1 MAQENHCIALN
12 NDVMIPQIGFG
23 VFQVEDGPQTVDA
36 VRTAIEDGYRHIDTA
51 SVYGNEA
58 SVGRA
63 IAESGVDR
71 ADLFVT
77 TKLWNDD
84 IRKHRTKDAFQES
97 LDRLGLDYVDLY
109 LIHWPAEGWQ
119 EAWAAMQELY
129 AQGRMRAIGVSN
141 FERNHLA
148 ELLEQTD
155 VLPAVDQVESSPT
168 FPNQDLIDFCH
179 GKDIAVEAWSPLGG
193 TGGTLLTDQRLL
205 DIGEKYGKSSAQ
217 VVLRWDLQRGVIPLP
232 KSVHSTRIMQNI
244 HVFDFELD
252 ESEMR
257 IISSLDT
264 GKRNGR
270 RPEQLRLLTIA
281 VLPLHRA
288 VPLRWSGNTHV
299 HMQNSKERTHGI
311 DEEADQATAR
321 RGEPDQTARVHRQER
336 PERYRSQ
343 PGRRDDREARTDQG
357 AGAGRLGLD
366 SHEAADMLAERL
378 GAEVVQVI
386 GNRCVLYRRSKRDDV
401 EHIRLVRE

>member
-36 VRTAIEDGYRHIDTA
+36 VRTALEDGYRHIDTA
-51 SVYGNEA
+51 SVYSNEA
-58 SVGRA
+58 SVGKA
-63 IAESGVDR
+63 IAESDVDR

-84 IRKHRTKDAFQES
+84 IRKRRTKDAFQKS

-141 FERNHLA
+141 FERNHLT

-168 FPNQDLIDFCH
+168 FPNQNLIDFCH

-193 TGGTLLTDQRLL
+193 TGGNLLTDQRLL

-252 ESEMR
+252 ESEMQL
-257 IISSLDT
+257 ISSLDT
-264 GKRNGR
+264 GKRNG
-270 RPEQLRLLTIA
+270 
-281 VLPLHRA
+281 
-288 VPLRWSGNTHV
+288 
-299 HMQNSKERTHGI
+299 
-311 DEEADQATAR
+311 AD
-321 RGEPDQTARVHRQER
+321 PNNFDF
-336 PERYRSQ
+336 
-343 PGRRDDREARTDQG
+343 
-357 AGAGRLGLD
+357 
-366 SHEAADMLAERL
+366 
-378 GAEVVQVI
+378 
-386 GNRCVLYRRSKRDDV
+386 
-401 EHIRLVRE
+401 

>member
-36 VRTAIEDGYRHIDTA
+36 VRTALEDGYRHIDTA

-58 SVGRA
+58 SVGKA
-63 IAESGVDR
+63 IAESDVDR

-84 IRKHRTKDAFQES
+84 IRKRRTKDAFQES

-129 AQGRMRAIGVSN
+129 VQGRMRAIGVSN
-141 FERNHLA
+141 FERNHLT

-155 VLPAVDQVESSPT
+155 VLPAVDQVDSSPT

-193 TGGTLLTDQRLL
+193 TGGNLLTDQRLL

-252 ESEMR
+252 ESEMQL
-257 IISSLDT
+257 ISSLDT
-264 GKRNGR
+264 GKRNG
-270 RPEQLRLLTIA
+270 
-281 VLPLHRA
+281 
-288 VPLRWSGNTHV
+288 
-299 HMQNSKERTHGI
+299 
-311 DEEADQATAR
+311 AD
-321 RGEPDQTARVHRQER
+321 PNNFDF
-336 PERYRSQ
+336 
-343 PGRRDDREARTDQG
+343 
-357 AGAGRLGLD
+357 
-366 SHEAADMLAERL
+366 
-378 GAEVVQVI
+378 
-386 GNRCVLYRRSKRDDV
+386 
-401 EHIRLVRE
+401 

>member
-36 VRTAIEDGYRHIDTA
+36 VRTALEDGYRHIDTA

-58 SVGRA
+58 SVGKA
-63 IAESGVDR
+63 IAESDVDR
-71 ADLFVT
+71 ANLFVT

-84 IRKHRTKDAFQES
+84 IRKRRPKDAFQES

-141 FERNHLA
+141 FERNHLT

-168 FPNQDLIDFCH
+168 FPNQDIIDFCH

-193 TGGTLLTDQRLL
+193 TGGNLLTDQRLL

-252 ESEMR
+252 ESEMQL
-257 IISSLDT
+257 ISSLDT
-264 GKRNGR
+264 GKRNG
-270 RPEQLRLLTIA
+270 
-281 VLPLHRA
+281 
-288 VPLRWSGNTHV
+288 
-299 HMQNSKERTHGI
+299 
-311 DEEADQATAR
+311 AD
-321 RGEPDQTARVHRQER
+321 PNNFDF
-336 PERYRSQ
+336 
-343 PGRRDDREARTDQG
+343 
-357 AGAGRLGLD
+357 
-366 SHEAADMLAERL
+366 
-378 GAEVVQVI
+378 
-386 GNRCVLYRRSKRDDV
+386 
-401 EHIRLVRE
+401 

>member
-36 VRTAIEDGYRHIDTA
+36 VRTALEDGYRHIDTA

-58 SVGRA
+58 SVGKA
-63 IAESGVDR
+63 IAESDVDR

-84 IRKHRTKDAFQES
+84 IRKRRTKDAFQES

-119 EAWAAMQELY
+119 EAWVAMQELY

-141 FERNHLA
+141 FERNHLT

-193 TGGTLLTDQRLL
+193 TGGNLLTDQRLL

-252 ESEMR
+252 ESEMQL
-257 IISSLDT
+257 ISSLDT
-264 GKRNGR
+264 GKRNG
-270 RPEQLRLLTIA
+270 
-281 VLPLHRA
+281 
-288 VPLRWSGNTHV
+288 
-299 HMQNSKERTHGI
+299 
-311 DEEADQATAR
+311 AD
-321 RGEPDQTARVHRQER
+321 PNNFDF
-336 PERYRSQ
+336 
-343 PGRRDDREARTDQG
+343 
-357 AGAGRLGLD
+357 
-366 SHEAADMLAERL
+366 
-378 GAEVVQVI
+378 
-386 GNRCVLYRRSKRDDV
+386 
-401 EHIRLVRE
+401 

>member
-36 VRTAIEDGYRHIDTA
+36 VRIALEDGYRHIDTA

-58 SVGRA
+58 SVGKA
-63 IAESGVDR
+63 IAESDVDR

-84 IRKHRTKDAFQES
+84 IRKRRTKDAFQES

-141 FERNHLA
+141 FERNHLT

-193 TGGTLLTDQRLL
+193 TGGNLLTDQRLL

-252 ESEMR
+252 ESEMQL
-257 IISSLDT
+257 ISSLDT
-264 GKRNGR
+264 GKRNG
-270 RPEQLRLLTIA
+270 
-281 VLPLHRA
+281 
-288 VPLRWSGNTHV
+288 
-299 HMQNSKERTHGI
+299 
-311 DEEADQATAR
+311 AD
-321 RGEPDQTARVHRQER
+321 PNNFDF
-336 PERYRSQ
+336 
-343 PGRRDDREARTDQG
+343 
-357 AGAGRLGLD
+357 
-366 SHEAADMLAERL
+366 
-378 GAEVVQVI
+378 
-386 GNRCVLYRRSKRDDV
+386 
-401 EHIRLVRE
+401 

>member
-36 VRTAIEDGYRHIDTA
+36 VRTALEDGYRHIDTA

-58 SVGRA
+58 SVGKA
-63 IAESGVDR
+63 IAESDVDR

-141 FERNHLA
+141 FERNHLT

-155 VLPAVDQVESSPT
+155 VLPAVDQIESSPT

-193 TGGTLLTDQRLL
+193 TGGNLLTDQRLL

-252 ESEMR
+252 ESEMQL
-257 IISSLDT
+257 ISSLDT
-264 GKRNGR
+264 GKRNG
-270 RPEQLRLLTIA
+270 
-281 VLPLHRA
+281 
-288 VPLRWSGNTHV
+288 
-299 HMQNSKERTHGI
+299 
-311 DEEADQATAR
+311 AD
-321 RGEPDQTARVHRQER
+321 PNNFDF
-336 PERYRSQ
+336 
-343 PGRRDDREARTDQG
+343 
-357 AGAGRLGLD
+357 
-366 SHEAADMLAERL
+366 
-378 GAEVVQVI
+378 
-386 GNRCVLYRRSKRDDV
+386 
-401 EHIRLVRE
+401 

>member
-36 VRTAIEDGYRHIDTA
+36 VRTALEDGYRHIDTA

-58 SVGRA
+58 SVGKA
-63 IAESGVDR
+63 IAESDVDR

-84 IRKHRTKDAFQES
+84 IRKRRTKDAFQES

-141 FERNHLA
+141 FERNHLTG
-148 ELLEQTD
+148 LLEQTD

-193 TGGTLLTDQRLL
+193 TGGNLLTDQRLL

-252 ESEMR
+252 ESEMQL
-257 IISSLDT
+257 ISSLDT
-264 GKRNGR
+264 GKRNG
-270 RPEQLRLLTIA
+270 
-281 VLPLHRA
+281 
-288 VPLRWSGNTHV
+288 
-299 HMQNSKERTHGI
+299 
-311 DEEADQATAR
+311 AD
-321 RGEPDQTARVHRQER
+321 PNNFDF
-336 PERYRSQ
+336 
-343 PGRRDDREARTDQG
+343 
-357 AGAGRLGLD
+357 
-366 SHEAADMLAERL
+366 
-378 GAEVVQVI
+378 
-386 GNRCVLYRRSKRDDV
+386 
-401 EHIRLVRE
+401 

>member
-36 VRTAIEDGYRHIDTA
+36 VRAALEDGYRHIDTA

-58 SVGRA
+58 SVGKA
-63 IAESGVDR
+63 IAESDVDR

-84 IRKHRTKDAFQES
+84 IRKRRTKDAFQES

-141 FERNHLA
+141 FERNHLT

-193 TGGTLLTDQRLL
+193 TGGNLLTDQRLL

-252 ESEMR
+252 ESEMQL
-257 IISSLDT
+257 ISSLDT
-264 GKRNGR
+264 GKRNG
-270 RPEQLRLLTIA
+270 
-281 VLPLHRA
+281 
-288 VPLRWSGNTHV
+288 
-299 HMQNSKERTHGI
+299 
-311 DEEADQATAR
+311 AD
-321 RGEPDQTARVHRQER
+321 PNNFDF
-336 PERYRSQ
+336 
-343 PGRRDDREARTDQG
+343 
-357 AGAGRLGLD
+357 
-366 SHEAADMLAERL
+366 
-378 GAEVVQVI
+378 
-386 GNRCVLYRRSKRDDV
+386 
-401 EHIRLVRE
+401 

>member
-36 VRTAIEDGYRHIDTA
+36 VRTALEDGYRHIDTA

-58 SVGRA
+58 SVGKA
-63 IAESGVDR
+63 IAESDVDR

-84 IRKHRTKDAFQES
+84 IRKRRTKDAFQES

-141 FERNHLA
+141 FERNHLT

-193 TGGTLLTDQRLL
+193 TGGNLLTDKRLL

-252 ESEMR
+252 ESEMQL
-257 IISSLDT
+257 ISSLDT
-264 GKRNGR
+264 GKRNG
-270 RPEQLRLLTIA
+270 
-281 VLPLHRA
+281 
-288 VPLRWSGNTHV
+288 
-299 HMQNSKERTHGI
+299 
-311 DEEADQATAR
+311 AD
-321 RGEPDQTARVHRQER
+321 PNNFDF
-336 PERYRSQ
+336 
-343 PGRRDDREARTDQG
+343 
-357 AGAGRLGLD
+357 
-366 SHEAADMLAERL
+366 
-378 GAEVVQVI
+378 
-386 GNRCVLYRRSKRDDV
+386 
-401 EHIRLVRE
+401 

>member
-36 VRTAIEDGYRHIDTA
+36 VRTALEDGYRHIDTA

-58 SVGRA
+58 SVGKA
-63 IAESGVDR
+63 IAESDVDR

-84 IRKHRTKDAFQES
+84 IRKRRTKDAFQES

-141 FERNHLA
+141 FERNHLT

-193 TGGTLLTDQRLL
+193 TGGNLLTDQRLL

-244 HVFDFELD
+244 HVFDFDLD
-252 ESEMR
+252 ESEMQL
-257 IISSLDT
+257 ISSLDT
-264 GKRNGR
+264 GKRNG
-270 RPEQLRLLTIA
+270 
-281 VLPLHRA
+281 
-288 VPLRWSGNTHV
+288 
-299 HMQNSKERTHGI
+299 
-311 DEEADQATAR
+311 AD
-321 RGEPDQTARVHRQER
+321 PNNFDF
-336 PERYRSQ
+336 
-343 PGRRDDREARTDQG
+343 
-357 AGAGRLGLD
+357 
-366 SHEAADMLAERL
+366 
-378 GAEVVQVI
+378 
-386 GNRCVLYRRSKRDDV
+386 
-401 EHIRLVRE
+401 

>member
-36 VRTAIEDGYRHIDTA
+36 VRTALEDGYRHIDTA

-58 SVGRA
+58 SVGKA
-63 IAESGVDR
+63 IAESDVDR

-84 IRKHRTKDAFQES
+84 IRKRRTKDAFQES

-141 FERNHLA
+141 FERNHLT

-168 FPNQDLIDFCH
+168 FPNQNLIDFCH

-193 TGGTLLTDQRLL
+193 TGGNLLTDQRLL

-252 ESEMR
+252 ESEMQL
-257 IISSLDT
+257 ISSLDT
-264 GKRNGR
+264 GKRNG
-270 RPEQLRLLTIA
+270 
-281 VLPLHRA
+281 
-288 VPLRWSGNTHV
+288 
-299 HMQNSKERTHGI
+299 
-311 DEEADQATAR
+311 AD
-321 RGEPDQTARVHRQER
+321 PNNFDF
-336 PERYRSQ
+336 
-343 PGRRDDREARTDQG
+343 
-357 AGAGRLGLD
+357 
-366 SHEAADMLAERL
+366 
-378 GAEVVQVI
+378 
-386 GNRCVLYRRSKRDDV
+386 
-401 EHIRLVRE
+401 

>member
-36 VRTAIEDGYRHIDTA
+36 VRTALEDGYRHIDTA

-58 SVGRA
+58 SVGKA
-63 IAESGVDR
+63 IAESDVDR

-84 IRKHRTKDAFQES
+84 IRKRRPKDAFQES

-141 FERNHLA
+141 FERNHLT

-193 TGGTLLTDQRLL
+193 TGGNLLTDQRLL

-244 HVFDFELD
+244 HVFDFDLD
-252 ESEMR
+252 ESEMQL
-257 IISSLDT
+257 ISSLDT
-264 GKRNGR
+264 GKRNG
-270 RPEQLRLLTIA
+270 
-281 VLPLHRA
+281 
-288 VPLRWSGNTHV
+288 
-299 HMQNSKERTHGI
+299 
-311 DEEADQATAR
+311 AD
-321 RGEPDQTARVHRQER
+321 PNNFDF
-336 PERYRSQ
+336 
-343 PGRRDDREARTDQG
+343 
-357 AGAGRLGLD
+357 
-366 SHEAADMLAERL
+366 
-378 GAEVVQVI
+378 
-386 GNRCVLYRRSKRDDV
+386 
-401 EHIRLVRE
+401 

>member
-36 VRTAIEDGYRHIDTA
+36 VRTALEDGYRHIDTA

-58 SVGRA
+58 SVGKA
-63 IAESGVDR
+63 IAESDVDR

-84 IRKHRTKDAFQES
+84 IRKRRTKDAFQES

-141 FERNHLA
+141 FERNHLT

-179 GKDIAVEAWSPLGG
+179 GEDIAVEAWSPLGG
-193 TGGTLLTDQRLL
+193 TGGNLLTDQRLL

-252 ESEMR
+252 ESEMQL
-257 IISSLDT
+257 ISSLDT
-264 GKRNGR
+264 GKRNG
-270 RPEQLRLLTIA
+270 
-281 VLPLHRA
+281 
-288 VPLRWSGNTHV
+288 
-299 HMQNSKERTHGI
+299 
-311 DEEADQATAR
+311 AD
-321 RGEPDQTARVHRQER
+321 PNNFDF
-336 PERYRSQ
+336 
-343 PGRRDDREARTDQG
+343 
-357 AGAGRLGLD
+357 
-366 SHEAADMLAERL
+366 
-378 GAEVVQVI
+378 
-386 GNRCVLYRRSKRDDV
+386 
-401 EHIRLVRE
+401 

>member
-36 VRTAIEDGYRHIDTA
+36 VRTALEDGYRHIDTA

-58 SVGRA
+58 SVGKA
-63 IAESGVDR
+63 IAESDVDR

-84 IRKHRTKDAFQES
+84 IRKRRTKDAFQES

-141 FERNHLA
+141 FERNHLT

-193 TGGTLLTDQRLL
+193 TGGNLLTDQRLL

-217 VVLRWDLQRGVIPLP
+217 VVLRWDLQRDVIPLP

-252 ESEMR
+252 ESEL
-257 IISSLDT
+257 SL
-264 GKRNGR
+264 
-270 RPEQLRLLTIA
+270 I
-281 VLPLHRA
+281 
-288 VPLRWSGNTHV
+288 
-299 HMQNSKERTHGI
+299 
-311 DEEADQATAR
+311 
-321 RGEPDQTARVHRQER
+321 
-336 PERYRSQ
+336 
-343 PGRRDDREARTDQG
+343 
-357 AGAGRLGLD
+357 
-366 SHEAADMLAERL
+366 
-378 GAEVVQVI
+378 
-386 GNRCVLYRRSKRDDV
+386 
-401 EHIRLVRE
+401 HI

>member
-23 VFQVEDGPQTVDA
+23 VFQVENGPQTVDA
-36 VRTAIEDGYRHIDTA
+36 VRTALEDGYRHIDTA

-58 SVGRA
+58 SVGKA
-63 IAESGVDR
+63 IAESDVDR

-84 IRKHRTKDAFQES
+84 IRKRRTKDAFQES

-141 FERNHLA
+141 FERNHLT

-193 TGGTLLTDQRLL
+193 TGGNLLTDQRLL

-252 ESEMR
+252 ESEMQL
-257 IISSLDT
+257 ISSLDT
-264 GKRNGR
+264 GKRNG
-270 RPEQLRLLTIA
+270 
-281 VLPLHRA
+281 
-288 VPLRWSGNTHV
+288 
-299 HMQNSKERTHGI
+299 
-311 DEEADQATAR
+311 AD
-321 RGEPDQTARVHRQER
+321 PNNFDF
-336 PERYRSQ
+336 
-343 PGRRDDREARTDQG
+343 
-357 AGAGRLGLD
+357 
-366 SHEAADMLAERL
+366 
-378 GAEVVQVI
+378 
-386 GNRCVLYRRSKRDDV
+386 
-401 EHIRLVRE
+401 

>member
-36 VRTAIEDGYRHIDTA
+36 VRTALEDGYRHIDTA

-58 SVGRA
+58 SVGKA
-63 IAESGVDR
+63 IAESDVDR

-84 IRKHRTKDAFQES
+84 IRKRRTKDAFQES

-129 AQGRMRAIGVSN
+129 VQGRMRAIGVSN
-141 FERNHLA
+141 FERNHLT

-155 VLPAVDQVESSPT
+155 VLPAVDQIESSPT

-193 TGGTLLTDQRLL
+193 TGGNLLTDQRLL

-252 ESEMR
+252 ESEMQL
-257 IISSLDT
+257 ISSLDT
-264 GKRNGR
+264 GKRNG
-270 RPEQLRLLTIA
+270 
-281 VLPLHRA
+281 
-288 VPLRWSGNTHV
+288 
-299 HMQNSKERTHGI
+299 
-311 DEEADQATAR
+311 AD
-321 RGEPDQTARVHRQER
+321 PNNFDF
-336 PERYRSQ
+336 
-343 PGRRDDREARTDQG
+343 
-357 AGAGRLGLD
+357 
-366 SHEAADMLAERL
+366 
-378 GAEVVQVI
+378 
-386 GNRCVLYRRSKRDDV
+386 
-401 EHIRLVRE
+401 

>member
-36 VRTAIEDGYRHIDTA
+36 VRTALEDGYRHIDTA

-58 SVGRA
+58 SVGKA
-63 IAESGVDR
+63 IAESDVDR

-84 IRKHRTKDAFQES
+84 IRKRRTKDAFQES

-141 FERNHLA
+141 FERNHLT

-168 FPNQDLIDFCH
+168 FPNQDLIDFCQ
-179 GKDIAVEAWSPLGG
+179 GEDIAVEAWSPLGG
-193 TGGTLLTDQRLL
+193 TGGNLLTDQRLL

-252 ESEMR
+252 ESEMQL
-257 IISSLDT
+257 ISSLDT
-264 GKRNGR
+264 GKRNG
-270 RPEQLRLLTIA
+270 
-281 VLPLHRA
+281 
-288 VPLRWSGNTHV
+288 
-299 HMQNSKERTHGI
+299 
-311 DEEADQATAR
+311 AD
-321 RGEPDQTARVHRQER
+321 PNNFDF
-336 PERYRSQ
+336 
-343 PGRRDDREARTDQG
+343 
-357 AGAGRLGLD
+357 
-366 SHEAADMLAERL
+366 
-378 GAEVVQVI
+378 
-386 GNRCVLYRRSKRDDV
+386 
-401 EHIRLVRE
+401 

>member
-36 VRTAIEDGYRHIDTA
+36 VRTALEDGYRHIDTA

-58 SVGRA
+58 SVGKA
-63 IAESGVDR
+63 IAESDVDR

-84 IRKHRTKDAFQES
+84 IRKRRTKDAFQES

-141 FERNHLA
+141 FERNHLT

-155 VLPAVDQVESSPT
+155 VLPAVDQVASSPT

-193 TGGTLLTDQRLL
+193 TGGNLLTDQRLL

-217 VVLRWDLQRGVIPLP
+217 VVLRWDLQRDVIPLP

-252 ESEMR
+252 ESEMQL
-257 IISSLDT
+257 ISSLDT
-264 GKRNGR
+264 GKRNG
-270 RPEQLRLLTIA
+270 
-281 VLPLHRA
+281 
-288 VPLRWSGNTHV
+288 
-299 HMQNSKERTHGI
+299 
-311 DEEADQATAR
+311 AD
-321 RGEPDQTARVHRQER
+321 PNNFDF
-336 PERYRSQ
+336 
-343 PGRRDDREARTDQG
+343 
-357 AGAGRLGLD
+357 
-366 SHEAADMLAERL
+366 
-378 GAEVVQVI
+378 
-386 GNRCVLYRRSKRDDV
+386 
-401 EHIRLVRE
+401 

>member
-36 VRTAIEDGYRHIDTA
+36 VRTALEDGYRHIDTA

-58 SVGRA
+58 SVGKA
-63 IAESGVDR
+63 ITESDVDR

-84 IRKHRTKDAFQES
+84 IRKRRTKDAFQES

-141 FERNHLA
+141 FERNHLT

-193 TGGTLLTDQRLL
+193 TGGNLLTDQRLL

-252 ESEMR
+252 ESEMQL
-257 IISSLDT
+257 ISSLDT
-264 GKRNGR
+264 GKRNG
-270 RPEQLRLLTIA
+270 
-281 VLPLHRA
+281 
-288 VPLRWSGNTHV
+288 
-299 HMQNSKERTHGI
+299 
-311 DEEADQATAR
+311 AD
-321 RGEPDQTARVHRQER
+321 PNNFDF
-336 PERYRSQ
+336 
-343 PGRRDDREARTDQG
+343 
-357 AGAGRLGLD
+357 
-366 SHEAADMLAERL
+366 
-378 GAEVVQVI
+378 
-386 GNRCVLYRRSKRDDV
+386 
-401 EHIRLVRE
+401 

>member
-36 VRTAIEDGYRHIDTA
+36 VRTALEDGYRHIDTA

-58 SVGRA
+58 SVGKA
-63 IAESGVDR
+63 IAESDVDR

-141 FERNHLA
+141 FERNHLT

-193 TGGTLLTDQRLL
+193 TGGNLLTDQRLL

-252 ESEMR
+252 ESEMQL
-257 IISSLDT
+257 ISSLDT
-264 GKRNGR
+264 GKRNG
-270 RPEQLRLLTIA
+270 
-281 VLPLHRA
+281 
-288 VPLRWSGNTHV
+288 
-299 HMQNSKERTHGI
+299 
-311 DEEADQATAR
+311 AD
-321 RGEPDQTARVHRQER
+321 PNDF
-336 PERYRSQ
+336 
-343 PGRRDDREARTDQG
+343 DF
-357 AGAGRLGLD
+357 
-366 SHEAADMLAERL
+366 
-378 GAEVVQVI
+378 
-386 GNRCVLYRRSKRDDV
+386 
-401 EHIRLVRE
+401 

>member
-36 VRTAIEDGYRHIDTA
+36 VRTALEDGYRHIDTA

-58 SVGRA
+58 SVGKA
-63 IAESGVDR
+63 IAESDVDR

-84 IRKHRTKDAFQES
+84 IRKRRTKDAFQES

-141 FERNHLA
+141 FERNHLT

-168 FPNQDLIDFCH
+168 FPNQDIIDFCH

-193 TGGTLLTDQRLL
+193 TGGNLLTDQRLL

-252 ESEMR
+252 ESEMQL
-257 IISSLDT
+257 ISSLDT
-264 GKRNGR
+264 GKRNG
-270 RPEQLRLLTIA
+270 
-281 VLPLHRA
+281 
-288 VPLRWSGNTHV
+288 
-299 HMQNSKERTHGI
+299 
-311 DEEADQATAR
+311 AD
-321 RGEPDQTARVHRQER
+321 PNNFDF
-336 PERYRSQ
+336 
-343 PGRRDDREARTDQG
+343 
-357 AGAGRLGLD
+357 
-366 SHEAADMLAERL
+366 
-378 GAEVVQVI
+378 
-386 GNRCVLYRRSKRDDV
+386 
-401 EHIRLVRE
+401 

>member
-264 GKRNGR
+264 GKRNG
-270 RPEQLRLLTIA
+270 
-281 VLPLHRA
+281 
-288 VPLRWSGNTHV
+288 
-299 HMQNSKERTHGI
+299 
-311 DEEADQATAR
+311 
-321 RGEPDQTARVHRQER
+321 
-336 PERYRSQ
+336 
-343 PGRRDDREARTDQG
+343 TDPNNF
-357 AGAGRLGLD
+357 D
-366 SHEAADMLAERL
+366 F
-378 GAEVVQVI
+378 
-386 GNRCVLYRRSKRDDV
+386 
-401 EHIRLVRE
+401 

>member
-36 VRTAIEDGYRHIDTA
+36 VRTALEDGYRHIDTA

-58 SVGRA
+58 SVGKA
-63 IAESGVDR
+63 IAESDVDR

-84 IRKHRTKDAFQES
+84 IRKRRTKDAFQES
-97 LDRLGLDYVDLY
+97 LDRLGLDYVDMY

-141 FERNHLA
+141 FERNHLT

-193 TGGTLLTDQRLL
+193 TGGNLLTDQRLL

-252 ESEMR
+252 ESEMQL
-257 IISSLDT
+257 ISSLDT
-264 GKRNGR
+264 GKRNG
-270 RPEQLRLLTIA
+270 
-281 VLPLHRA
+281 
-288 VPLRWSGNTHV
+288 
-299 HMQNSKERTHGI
+299 
-311 DEEADQATAR
+311 AD
-321 RGEPDQTARVHRQER
+321 PNNFDF
-336 PERYRSQ
+336 
-343 PGRRDDREARTDQG
+343 
-357 AGAGRLGLD
+357 
-366 SHEAADMLAERL
+366 
-378 GAEVVQVI
+378 
-386 GNRCVLYRRSKRDDV
+386 
-401 EHIRLVRE
+401 

>member
-36 VRTAIEDGYRHIDTA
+36 VRTALEDGYRHIDTA

-58 SVGRA
+58 SVGKA
-63 IAESGVDR
+63 IAESDVDR

-84 IRKHRTKDAFQES
+84 IRKRRPKDAFQES

-141 FERNHLA
+141 FERNHLT

-193 TGGTLLTDQRLL
+193 TGGNLLTDQRLL

-252 ESEMR
+252 ESEMQL
-257 IISSLDT
+257 ISSLDT
-264 GKRNGR
+264 GKRNG
-270 RPEQLRLLTIA
+270 
-281 VLPLHRA
+281 
-288 VPLRWSGNTHV
+288 
-299 HMQNSKERTHGI
+299 
-311 DEEADQATAR
+311 AD
-321 RGEPDQTARVHRQER
+321 PNNFDF
-336 PERYRSQ
+336 
-343 PGRRDDREARTDQG
+343 
-357 AGAGRLGLD
+357 
-366 SHEAADMLAERL
+366 
-378 GAEVVQVI
+378 
-386 GNRCVLYRRSKRDDV
+386 
-401 EHIRLVRE
+401 

>member
-36 VRTAIEDGYRHIDTA
+36 VRTALEDGYRHIDTA

-58 SVGRA
+58 SVGKA
-63 IAESGVDR
+63 IAESDVDR
-71 ADLFVT
+71 ANLFVT

-84 IRKHRTKDAFQES
+84 IRKRRTKDAFQES

-141 FERNHLA
+141 FERNHLT

-193 TGGTLLTDQRLL
+193 TGGNLLTDQRLL

-252 ESEMR
+252 ESEMQL
-257 IISSLDT
+257 ISSLDT
-264 GKRNGR
+264 GKRNG
-270 RPEQLRLLTIA
+270 
-281 VLPLHRA
+281 
-288 VPLRWSGNTHV
+288 
-299 HMQNSKERTHGI
+299 
-311 DEEADQATAR
+311 AD
-321 RGEPDQTARVHRQER
+321 PNNFDF
-336 PERYRSQ
+336 
-343 PGRRDDREARTDQG
+343 
-357 AGAGRLGLD
+357 
-366 SHEAADMLAERL
+366 
-378 GAEVVQVI
+378 
-386 GNRCVLYRRSKRDDV
+386 
-401 EHIRLVRE
+401 

>member
-36 VRTAIEDGYRHIDTA
+36 VRTALEDGYRHIDTA

-58 SVGRA
+58 SVGKA
-63 IAESGVDR
+63 IAESDVDR

-84 IRKHRTKDAFQES
+84 IRKRRTKDAFQES

-119 EAWAAMQELY
+119 EAWATMQELY

-141 FERNHLA
+141 FERNHLT

-155 VLPAVDQVESSPT
+155 VLPAVDQIESSPT

-193 TGGTLLTDQRLL
+193 TGGNLLTDQRLL

-252 ESEMR
+252 ESEMQL
-257 IISSLDT
+257 ISSLDT
-264 GKRNGR
+264 GKRNG
-270 RPEQLRLLTIA
+270 
-281 VLPLHRA
+281 
-288 VPLRWSGNTHV
+288 
-299 HMQNSKERTHGI
+299 
-311 DEEADQATAR
+311 AD
-321 RGEPDQTARVHRQER
+321 PNNFDF
-336 PERYRSQ
+336 
-343 PGRRDDREARTDQG
+343 
-357 AGAGRLGLD
+357 
-366 SHEAADMLAERL
+366 
-378 GAEVVQVI
+378 
-386 GNRCVLYRRSKRDDV
+386 
-401 EHIRLVRE
+401 

>member
-36 VRTAIEDGYRHIDTA
+36 VRTALEDGYRHIDTA
-51 SVYGNEA
+51 NVYGNEA
-58 SVGRA
+58 SVGKA
-63 IAESGVDR
+63 IAESDVDR

-84 IRKHRTKDAFQES
+84 IRKRRTKDAFQES

-141 FERNHLA
+141 FERNHLT
-148 ELLEQTD
+148 ELFEQTD

-193 TGGTLLTDQRLL
+193 TGGNLLTDQRLL

-252 ESEMR
+252 ESEMQL
-257 IISSLDT
+257 ISSLDT
-264 GKRNGR
+264 GKRNG
-270 RPEQLRLLTIA
+270 
-281 VLPLHRA
+281 
-288 VPLRWSGNTHV
+288 
-299 HMQNSKERTHGI
+299 
-311 DEEADQATAR
+311 AD
-321 RGEPDQTARVHRQER
+321 PNNFDF
-336 PERYRSQ
+336 
-343 PGRRDDREARTDQG
+343 
-357 AGAGRLGLD
+357 
-366 SHEAADMLAERL
+366 
-378 GAEVVQVI
+378 
-386 GNRCVLYRRSKRDDV
+386 
-401 EHIRLVRE
+401 

>member
-148 ELLEQTD
+148 ELLEQAD

-264 GKRNGR
+264 GKRNG
-270 RPEQLRLLTIA
+270 
-281 VLPLHRA
+281 
-288 VPLRWSGNTHV
+288 
-299 HMQNSKERTHGI
+299 
-311 DEEADQATAR
+311 AD
-321 RGEPDQTARVHRQER
+321 PNNFDF
-336 PERYRSQ
+336 
-343 PGRRDDREARTDQG
+343 
-357 AGAGRLGLD
+357 
-366 SHEAADMLAERL
+366 
-378 GAEVVQVI
+378 
-386 GNRCVLYRRSKRDDV
+386 
-401 EHIRLVRE
+401 

>member
-36 VRTAIEDGYRHIDTA
+36 VRTALEDGYRHIDTA

-58 SVGRA
+58 SVGKA
-63 IAESGVDR
+63 IAESDVDR

-84 IRKHRTKDAFQES
+84 IRKRRTKDAFQES

-129 AQGRMRAIGVSN
+129 VQGRMRAIGVSN
-141 FERNHLA
+141 FERNHLT

-193 TGGTLLTDQRLL
+193 TGGNLLTDQRLL

-252 ESEMR
+252 ESEMQL
-257 IISSLDT
+257 ISSLDT
-264 GKRNGR
+264 GKRNG
-270 RPEQLRLLTIA
+270 
-281 VLPLHRA
+281 
-288 VPLRWSGNTHV
+288 
-299 HMQNSKERTHGI
+299 
-311 DEEADQATAR
+311 AD
-321 RGEPDQTARVHRQER
+321 PNNFDF
-336 PERYRSQ
+336 
-343 PGRRDDREARTDQG
+343 
-357 AGAGRLGLD
+357 
-366 SHEAADMLAERL
+366 
-378 GAEVVQVI
+378 
-386 GNRCVLYRRSKRDDV
+386 
-401 EHIRLVRE
+401 

>member
-36 VRTAIEDGYRHIDTA
+36 VRTALEDGYRHIDTA

-58 SVGRA
+58 SVGKA
-63 IAESGVDR
+63 IAESDVDR

-141 FERNHLA
+141 FERNHLT

-168 FPNQDLIDFCH
+168 FPNQDLIDFCR

-193 TGGTLLTDQRLL
+193 TGGNLLTDQRLL

-252 ESEMR
+252 ESEMQL
-257 IISSLDT
+257 ISSLDT
-264 GKRNGR
+264 GKRNG
-270 RPEQLRLLTIA
+270 
-281 VLPLHRA
+281 
-288 VPLRWSGNTHV
+288 
-299 HMQNSKERTHGI
+299 
-311 DEEADQATAR
+311 AD
-321 RGEPDQTARVHRQER
+321 PNNFDF
-336 PERYRSQ
+336 
-343 PGRRDDREARTDQG
+343 
-357 AGAGRLGLD
+357 
-366 SHEAADMLAERL
+366 
-378 GAEVVQVI
+378 
-386 GNRCVLYRRSKRDDV
+386 
-401 EHIRLVRE
+401 

>member
-36 VRTAIEDGYRHIDTA
+36 VRTALEDGYRHIDTA

-58 SVGRA
+58 SVGKA
-63 IAESGVDR
+63 IAESDVDR

-84 IRKHRTKDAFQES
+84 IRKRHTKDAFQES

-141 FERNHLA
+141 FERNHLT

-193 TGGTLLTDQRLL
+193 TGGNLLTDQRLL

-252 ESEMR
+252 ESEMQL
-257 IISSLDT
+257 ISSLDT
-264 GKRNGR
+264 GKRNG
-270 RPEQLRLLTIA
+270 
-281 VLPLHRA
+281 
-288 VPLRWSGNTHV
+288 
-299 HMQNSKERTHGI
+299 
-311 DEEADQATAR
+311 AD
-321 RGEPDQTARVHRQER
+321 PNNFDF
-336 PERYRSQ
+336 
-343 PGRRDDREARTDQG
+343 
-357 AGAGRLGLD
+357 
-366 SHEAADMLAERL
+366 
-378 GAEVVQVI
+378 
-386 GNRCVLYRRSKRDDV
+386 
-401 EHIRLVRE
+401 